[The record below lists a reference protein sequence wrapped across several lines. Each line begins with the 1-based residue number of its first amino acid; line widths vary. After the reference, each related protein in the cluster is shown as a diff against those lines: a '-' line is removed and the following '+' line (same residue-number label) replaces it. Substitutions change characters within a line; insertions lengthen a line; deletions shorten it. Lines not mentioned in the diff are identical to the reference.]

1 MKHFLSS
8 IYLILVSGLH
18 VLSVAN
24 VNKETPDLS
33 GGPTFEQPVRQKCVV
48 GTVMTHRAPCVPWNK
63 RVVEAFP
70 RVGCPGEVGALWP
83 RRPLAGRVGVGRPS
97 RAGG

>member
-48 GTVMTHRAPCVPWNK
+48 GTVMTHRGSLCPLEQESG
-63 RVVEAFP
+63 RGFP
-70 RVGCPGEVGALWP
+70 QSGMP
-83 RRPLAGRVGVGRPS
+83 R
-97 RAGG
+97 